1 MALGNTAENGRE
13 LLASVKL
20 ANQKILSLD
29 EAYRLIAPVS
39 AKVSPE
45 VACCAAAAAAAATA
59 AKLRL
64 VHTRKDYHKYGADC
78 ILPFATSSGR
88 GSDQCENSHETWA
101 PDLCS
106 KRSTSLTHLTR
117 SSALTVTHTMQ

>member
-20 ANQKILSLD
+20 ANQKSLSLD
-29 EAYRLIAPVS
+29 EAYRLTAPVS
-39 AKVSPE
+39 TKVSPE
-45 VACCAAAAAAAATA
+45 VACCTAAA

-106 KRSTSLTHLTR
+106 KRSTYLTHLTW